1 MAEQAQMTKA
11 IKHVNRHK
19 THGKKTFI
27 RPSQKTS
34 VKLGRHQEKDTPTK
48 KIAKAVAAIP
58 VGLDGQ
64 IVDETT
70 DLDVEPFDEASF
82 DDGEGQVDDGG
93 RVEEREY
100 D

>member
-1 MAEQAQMTKA
+1 VGVEELTGYAD
-11 IKHVNRHK
+11 H
-19 THGKKTFI
+19 
-27 RPSQKTS
+27 
-34 VKLGRHQEKDTPTK
+34 D
-48 KIAKAVAAIP
+48 AKAVAAIP

-82 DDGEGQVDDGG
+82 DDGEGQIDDDG